1 MEVRRKMTNPKVV
14 GTDKMNPQIK
24 IVNKMKALNIAL
36 QYPEVDRQ
44 KLKQEILQDFLDS
57 FEEDLEDAVIE
68 LISLKICDC
77 DDLDKPAI
85 EEALR
90 VWVKARMENMLE
102 SLAYEACRSH
112 QFKDI
117 LHQKKEEYWDREYT
131 ATEF

>member
-1 MEVRRKMTNPKVV
+1 MTNPKVV

-24 IVNKMKALNIAL
+24 NPQIKIVSKMEALNIAL
-36 QYPEVDRQ
+36 EYPEVDRE

-68 LISLKICDC
+68 LISLKVCDC
-77 DDLDKPAI
+77 DDLSKPAI

-90 VWVKARMENMLE
+90 IWVKARMEKMLE
-102 SLAYEACRSH
+102 SLAYEAYRSH

-117 LHQKKEEYWDREYT
+117 LYQQKEEFWNREY
-131 ATEF
+131 ANNEF